1 MIIFL
6 REKFIAQLFMWVIA
20 IVFLVGTVFLY
31 TNTRGGGD
39 DPEGEV
45 VLRINNTEVK
55 RGTFENAVAD
65 AMESQRRNQRF
76 GGAPNREQIQKDI
89 IERWVNQT
97 IFGSLHIG
105 DAEVKR
111 YIQSDAGRVEQYNQY
126 QQFGVADLYTE
137 NIRQQLSTRAI
148 QDSIHALE
156 LVTDTEVEQ
165 AYQLEADKAKVKYIE
180 FKYDDYLSI
189 IEVDDAEAKA
199 YFEKNR
205 DSYKVEEQVN
215 VKFIRVNPAALVS
228 DEEVKNYYD
237 ENQQEF
243 TTLEAVKA
251 RHILK
256 EFPKNATDEQKA
268 ETKTAAEELLKTV
281 NAELAAGAD
290 FAELAKKHSEGP
302 SAPQGG
308 ALRESQPNPKLPPG
322 DYFSRGYMVPAFD
335 KACFEDLQPGEV
347 SGLVETRFGYHIIKL
362 EERKAPEIQSFAD
375 VQYEIRQKL
384 IQVSGVDKAKEVAS
398 DLLYEIEIEGY
409 DAALTLERYKDLS
422 LAVLETGL
430 FSRDVG
436 NIPQIGA
443 PWRYQGLTEEFF
455 DMEVNV
461 IKVVEMKRSGRQEVV
476 EAYLVATVL
485 EKKPAAI
492 PPFEEIKGE
501 VIAGAK
507 TGKIDGLQREKA
519 KERAFTDAQNLFNQR
534 ADSTSLDALLEKY
547 KAPEGLAADRLSVGE
562 SNLFSLS
569 PTSHYIA
576 GMGESAETMFA
587 AFQMKVNDIDGP
599 FKGSNAVYIIQ
610 LVERQEPDV
619 ETFQTDPAEKARHQ
633 QTLIQAKKRHAL
645 SNWLAARKEASEL
658 WIHADFR

>member
-31 TNTRGGGD
+31 SNTRGSGE

-45 VLRINNTEVK
+45 VLKINNTEVK

-65 AMESQRRNQRF
+65 ALESQRRNQRF
-76 GGAPNREQIQKDI
+76 GGAPNKEQTEKDI
-89 IERWVNQT
+89 IERWINQA
-97 IFGSLHIG
+97 IFGSLKIG

-111 YIQSDAGRVEQYNQY
+111 YIQSDASRVEQYNQY

-137 NIRQQLSTRAI
+137 NIRQQLSTQAL
-148 QDSIHALE
+148 QDSIYALE
-156 LVTDTEVEQ
+156 LVTDTEIER

-180 FKYDDYLSI
+180 FKYDDYLSTV
-189 IEVDDAEAKA
+189 EVDDAEAKA

-205 DSYKVEEQVN
+205 DSYKLEERVN
-215 VKFIRVNPAALVS
+215 VKFIRVNPMGLVS
-228 DEEVKNYYD
+228 DEEVRNYYD

-243 TTLEAVKA
+243 MTPEAVKA

-256 EFPKNATDEQKA
+256 KFPDNATDEQKA
-268 ETKTAAEELLKTV
+268 EIKIAAEELLKTL

-308 ALRESQPNPKLPPG
+308 ALRGSNPKLPPG
-322 DYFSRGYMVPAFD
+322 DYFARGDMVKPFEEAAFD
-335 KACFEDLQPGEV
+335 TLKPGEV

-362 EERKAPEIQSFAD
+362 EEKKASAVQPFAD
-375 VQYEIRQKL
+375 VQYEIQQKL
-384 IQVSGVDKAKEVAS
+384 VQVSGVDKAKEVAS

-409 DAALTLERYKDLS
+409 DAALALERYKALS
-422 LAVLETGL
+422 LVVLETGL
-430 FSRDVG
+430 FSRDVST
-436 NIPQIGA
+436 IPKIGA
-443 PWRYQGLTEEFF
+443 AWGYQGLIEEFF

-461 IKVVEMKRSGRQEVV
+461 IKVVEVKRSNRQEVD
-476 EAYLVATVL
+476 AYLVATVL

-492 PPFEEIKGE
+492 PPFEEIKAE
-501 VIAGAK
+501 VIEGAQ
-507 TGKIDGLQREKA
+507 TGKIDGLRKEKA
-519 KERAFTDAQNLFNQR
+519 KERAFTDAQNLFNLR
-534 ADSTSLDALLEKY
+534 ADSTSLNALLEKY
-547 KAPEGLAADRLSVGE
+547 KAPEGLAADRLSVQE

-569 PTSHYIA
+569 PTSDYIA
-576 GMGESAETMFA
+576 GIGNSAETMFA
-587 AFQMKVNDIDGP
+587 AFQMQVNDIDGP

-610 LVERQEPDV
+610 LVERQEPDI
-619 ETFQTDPAEKARHQ
+619 ETFRTDPAEKARHQ
-633 QTLIQAKKRHAL
+633 QTLIQAKKRQAL
-645 SNWLAARKEASEL
+645 SNWLTARKEASEL